1 VEKQMPTKCPNKEE
15 FLLSM
20 APRLRRYL
28 HVLTGSLHDAED
40 ALQEVFMK
48 YLQKGPAP
56 GTERAE
62 RWLFRVSRNHV
73 IDAKRGNARRQRREQ
88 AYAEA
93 EPGIRPP
100 NPMEAV
106 ARGESLEKIEQCLMK
121 LPIELRE
128 ILILKVVEET
138 PYSRLARLFG
148 IAKST
153 ASSRVGKALTQLN
166 RCFHGRR

>member
-1 VEKQMPTKCPNKEE
+1 
-15 FLLSM
+15 M

-28 HVLTGSLHDAED
+28 HVLTGSPHDTED

-48 YLQKGPAP
+48 YLQKGPTP

-73 IDAKRGNARRQRREQ
+73 VDAKRGDTRRRRREQ

-100 NPMEAV
+100 NPAETV
-106 ARGESLEKIEQCLMK
+106 ARSESLARIEHCLMK
-121 LPIELRE
+121 LPFELRE
-128 ILILKVVEET
+128 ILFLKVVEEV
-138 PYSRLARLFG
+138 PYSHLAKLFG

-153 ASSRVGKALTQLN
+153 ASSRVGEALTQLN